1 MRNNT
6 DKPMIIEGDE
16 DPLMPGMVRY
26 YEFLHGYN
34 DVTIEEDER
43 QSNDPAYKLFMEE
56 IRKEIDRG
64 IIETICNNVRAK

>member
-1 MRNNT
+1 
-6 DKPMIIEGDE
+6 MIIEGDE